1 MSFVFLAKVLL
12 LLVNVKEVEE
22 QASPCNWVCDD
33 TVKLNITKG
42 TLEQTEFKFRKQV
55 DRHCEGTEGDTVVNS
70 WNFIRVGIKARD
82 VDNLTEFNFWTF
94 GKEVLSE
101 HLWSFLCGN
110 QFEELES
117 VNNSVSC
124 DLKPKPNVLGR
135 VASNGLDELY
145 WPLFYFRDS
154 DRNSQRTPFV
164 GYVEV
169 DGKFHISAD
178 FTNNAQRTPKNRLKF
193 DQWHLTRVRTL
204 SIFLVVVFTLFSPT
218 LLTLFCANIKTMQIE
233 RLSRATDV
241 EEGEVNDP
249 CSKATRTPT
258 ENPSVNLDLDHGI
271 LSAAGKGYAGKE
283 YLLKQ
288 EVYPSWITD
297 DLESGSSRTATEQDD
312 AGINTHLSNQE
323 NTNSVGRSDMVG
335 LPRPAKERNPPST
348 GAQFSQTHSFGI
360 SGHRS
365 SSSASGST
373 MEQSLQT
380 GVQHENFENRKL
392 DSVEVMEVGGPA
404 SPVGLRS
411 HIANKV
417 FPKSKSP
424 SWIYQIVLF
433 VMLISFPLFFPCCM
447 DVFVLGIPRLFSRIA
462 ANFPS
467 PFLTKSA
474 LSFTLKL
481 SNSPGFMY
489 LCLLCYIIRIG
500 CFCFKKS
507 SSNWVPSFLDR
518 KHFLCFWYNNYIS
531 QLFLKNFQ
539 SACDECKKAPE
550 VEIPVNIKNNFNC
563 MFSLK
568 IILKNWK
575 DFCEMYQCQCIKK
588 CIKNAEA
595 SKCRSLKKWILFIL
609 CIVGLVLLFVAL
621 FVLDIIASL
630 PAISLCYGRAWFISD
645 LAQRHCEK
653 RFRQF
658 LFFLG
663 EFLVIVF
670 AIVWIVYF
678 SVCCSLS
685 LALALLMFCIA
696 EVNYPVEI
704 LLSVCCYIMVSL
716 IFWSCYCSY
725 FTNVYEHLLSTLIK
739 TCNQDHASEL
749 NRYKEG
755 NVVYIPLKLFTS
767 ACDKLR
773 PTECIVRK
781 LCFNLLLRVFF
792 LLLLFSLALESSIDI
807 QVSVRIILGAIVTTL
822 LCLWAALSSSEKTE
836 QSDAA
841 FEKKVK
847 DYVDAFFKGKLD

>member
-1 MSFVFLAKVLL
+1 MSLVFLAKVLL

-42 TLEQTEFKFRKQV
+42 TLEQTEFTFRKQV

-82 VDNLTEFNFWTF
+82 VDNLNEFNFWTF

-124 DLKPKPNVLGR
+124 DLKPKANVLRR

-154 DRNSQRTPFV
+154 DRNSQRTPYV

-178 FTNNAQRTPKNRLKF
+178 FTNNAQITPKNRLKF
-193 DQWHLTRVRTL
+193 DQWNLAQVRNL
-204 SIFLVVVFTLFSPT
+204 SRLLVVVFTLFSPT
-218 LLTLFCANIKTMQIE
+218 LLMLFCANIKTVQIE

-258 ENPSVNLDLDHGI
+258 ENPSVNLDSDHSI
-271 LSAAGKGYAGKE
+271 LSASGNDYAWKK
-283 YLLKQ
+283 YLPKQ
-288 EVYPSWITD
+288 EAYLSSCITD
-297 DLESGSSRTATEQDD
+297 DLESDSSTT
-312 AGINTHLSNQE
+312 AGINTRLSNQE
-323 NTNSVGRSDMVG
+323 NTSSVGRSDMVG

-348 GAQFSQTHSFGI
+348 GAQFSQTHSVDI
-360 SGHRS
+360 SSHGSTGS
-365 SSSASGST
+365 SSGSGST
-373 MEQSLQT
+373 MERSQN

-411 HIANKV
+411 RIANKV

-424 SWIYQIVLF
+424 SWHHQIVMF
-433 VMLISFPLFFPCCM
+433 VMLISFPLFFPWCV
-447 DVFVLGIPRLFSRIA
+447 DVFVLGIPRLFPRIA
-462 ANFPS
+462 ANLTS

-481 SNSPGFMY
+481 SDSPLFMY
-489 LCLLCYIIRIG
+489 FCLLCYIIRIG

-550 VEIPVNIKNNFNC
+550 VEIPLNIKNNFNC

-568 IILKNWK
+568 IVLKNWE
-575 DFCEMYQCQCIKK
+575 DFREMYQCQCILY
-588 CIKNAEA
+588 N
-595 SKCRSLKKWILFIL
+595 
-609 CIVGLVLLFVAL
+609 VGLVFLFVAL
-621 FVLDIIASL
+621 FVLDLIASL

-645 LAQRHCEK
+645 LAQRHHEK
-653 RFRQF
+653 HFPQF

-685 LALALLMFCIA
+685 LALALLMFYTA
-696 EVNYPVEI
+696 GVNYPVEI
-704 LLSVCCYIMVSL
+704 LLSVCCYIMVGL
-716 IFWSCYCSY
+716 CFWRCYCSS

-773 PTECIVRK
+773 STECIVRK
-781 LCFNLLLRVFF
+781 LCFNLLCLVLF
-792 LLLLFSLALESSIDI
+792 LLLLFSFALGSSIVI
-807 QVSVRIILGAIVTTL
+807 PVSKSTILGAIVTTL
-822 LCLWAALSSSEKTE
+822 LCLWAFLSSSEKTE